1 MNYLIVSDTHGN
13 IENLEMVI
21 DFCGT
26 QISGIIHC
34 GDGVRDIA
42 AITMKRISI
51 PSYYSVKGNMDA
63 NSNAPLIATLG
74 IDNKKILVFHGH
86 TVNIETILDD
96 TAVMAKKEQAQV
108 VLFGHTHIP
117 LYKRCNGVLIINPG
131 SLGKPRACWG
141 PSFCILHYG
150 NEKNLS
156 ATFYEISKN
165 GNNYNFIEFTP
176 I

>member
-1 MNYLIVSDTHGN
+1 MNYLIISDTHGQ
-13 IENLEMVI
+13 IENLEMTI
-21 DFCGT
+21 NFCKT
-26 QISGIIHC
+26 NISGIIHC

-42 AITMKRISI
+42 AVTMKHINI
-51 PSYYSVKGNMDA
+51 PSFFSVKGNMDA
-63 NSNAPLIATLG
+63 NSHAPLTATLS

-96 TAVMAKKEQAQV
+96 ITVIAEREQAHA

-117 LYKRCNGVLIINPG
+117 LCKRRNNVLIINPG

-141 PSFCILHYG
+141 PSFCILHYDD
-150 NEKNLS
+150 ETS
-156 ATFYEISKN
+156 FSSTFYEISKN
-165 GNNYNFIEFTP
+165 GNQFNFYEFTP